1 MRDASAATVS
11 ERATLSLIRAVSD
24 ELVARMAKDL
34 MIGFFFAKVDLVRL
48 AELEYQ
54 HAARSLGFEV
64 PYEGRPLEAAH
75 FPRRI
80 FGGQFDRRMVILRE
94 VLAKHA
100 VPAEQRDAWLSHAEA
115 QRDRVVVT
123 GAPDCA

>member
-1 MRDASAATVS
+1 MSVSSAPDPLVA
-11 ERATLSLIRAVSD
+11 IRAVTR
-24 ELVARMAKDL
+24 ELVDRMARDL
-34 MIGFFFAKVDLVRL
+34 MIGFFFVKVDPTRL

-54 HAARSLGFEV
+54 HAARTLGFEV

-94 VLAKHA
+94 VLAKHDELS
-100 VPAEQRDAWLSHAEA
+100 PALRDAWLARSAEE
-115 QRDRVVVT
+115 RDRVVVR
-123 GAPDCA
+123 GAPDCG

>member
-1 MRDASAATVS
+1 MADPSGTIES
-11 ERATLSLIRAVSD
+11 ERATLSLIRAVSE

-34 MIGFFFAKVDLVRL
+34 MIGFFFAKVDLARL

-54 HAARSLGFEV
+54 HAARALGFEV
-64 PYEGRPLEAAH
+64 SYEGRPLEAAH

-100 VPAEQRDAWLSHAEA
+100 VPAELTDAWLAHTAA
-115 QRDRVVVT
+115 QRDRVVVR

>member
-1 MRDASAATVS
+1 VLEPTDEASLA
-11 ERATLSLIRAVSD
+11 LIRAVAE
-24 ELVARMAKDL
+24 ELVARMARDP
-34 MIGFFFAKVDLVRL
+34 MIGFFFAKVDLRRL

-64 PYEGRPLEAAH
+64 QYEGRPLEAAH

-80 FGGQFDRRMVILRE
+80 FGGQFDRRVMILRA
-94 VLAKHA
+94 VLARHHA
-100 VPAEQRDAWLSHAEA
+100 PATLRDAWIAHTEA
-115 QRDRVVVT
+115 QRDRVVAR

>member
-1 MRDASAATVS
+1 MRDERAPSRDEREILALIRTVS
-11 ERATLSLIRAVSD
+11 E
-24 ELVARMAKDL
+24 ELVAKMADDL
-34 MIGFFFAKVDLVRL
+34 MIGFFFAKVDLARL
-48 AELEYQ
+48 AELEHQ
-54 HAARSLGFEV
+54 HAARTLGFEV

-94 VLAKHA
+94 LLAKHA
-100 VPAEQRDAWLSHAEA
+100 VPVELRDAWLAHAEA
-115 QRDRVVVT
+115 QRDRVVVR